1 MFRSLLRPRLR
12 RTLAAAV
19 TAAVGAALLSAA
31 SPASADD
38 RPWLNTALSPEIR
51 ADLLV
56 KEMTLAEKSGVLYGY
71 GTRVVGDQTWQV
83 YVKGIER
90 LGVPDMVQG
99 DSPTGIY
106 QGTNVATQ
114 MPASVAL
121 GATFS
126 RQDAYTY
133 GDVLGA
139 EFRATG
145 YGVVHGPNIDVQ
157 RDPRHGRAFETYGED
172 PYLTGALATE
182 YVKGVQSNDIIADAK
197 HYAVNTQE
205 TNRQTVDVQIDKRTL
220 HELYLAPFRDVVQD
234 GDVGMLMC
242 AYNKINTVYACD
254 NEYLM
259 QQVLRD
265 RWGFDGIVRTDAGA
279 SHQMES
285 LLIGLDQEFR
295 SASQFGQKLIDA
307 VRAGTLAES
316 AVDDTVRRIF
326 RTMIEHG
333 IFDNPPQRTGADLA
347 TSAQKAQQLA
357 ESSAVLLRNERKTL
371 PFDAG
376 RTDRIAVIGTNVND
390 TLTGGGPSNPAPQ
403 GKDTILQAIKARV
416 PGATVDYQPGVD
428 PVYSIAVLNGY
439 PQIPSGALTT
449 TGGALGATGTY
460 TRADG
465 SLVSTRTD
473 GCLCS
478 APASSFMSTIIGQQT
493 MPSGTAAAVWT
504 SRLTADKAGT
514 YSFDVAA
521 AGNAKL
527 YLDGKLVIDATDTI
541 AVPKAASLHL
551 KKGAH
556 DIKVGFTPSGASAQL
571 KVGWKPPAGAQDANI
586 KAAVEAAR
594 KADVAVVSVRDLESE
609 GSDRPSLTLP
619 NDQDRLIAAVAAA
632 NPRTVVVVNTGA
644 AITMPWNGSVGA
656 ILQTWYG
663 GTRGGSAI
671 ARLLFGDV
679 NPSGRLPVSFPKQ
692 ENDLP
697 TYTIEQ
703 FPGVNLVAKYSEGLS
718 TGYRYYN
725 APKTPDALYPF
736 GYGLSYTTF
745 NYSNLKID
753 RTTFRAGTAGADGT
767 LRGQYGLT
775 ATFKVKNTGRVAG
788 SVIPQIYVEYPKAAG
803 EPAPLLKGFEK
814 VQLQP
819 GESRTVTVALD
830 QRAFSIFDAAADVW
844 VVPTGNYK
852 LHVGDSSTD
861 YRLSTAV
868 KVSR

>member
-12 RTLAAAV
+12 RTLAAAAA
-19 TAAVGAALLSAA
+19 TAVGAALLTGTPAA
-31 SPASADD
+31 AEDD
-38 RPWLNTALSPEIR
+38 RPWLDTSLSPEIR
-51 ADLLV
+51 AYLLV
-56 KEMTLAEKSGVLYGY
+56 NQMTLEEKSGVLYGY

-99 DSPTGIY
+99 DSPVGIY
-106 QGTNVATQ
+106 QGTNAATQ

-126 RQDAYTY
+126 RTDAYTY

-145 YGVVHGPNIDVQ
+145 YGVLHGPNVDVQ

-182 YVKGVQSNDIIADAK
+182 YVKGAQSNDIIADAK

-205 TNRQTVDVQIDKRTL
+205 TNRQTVDVNIDKRTL
-220 HELYLAPFRDVVQD
+220 HELYLAPFQNVVQD
-234 GDVGMLMC
+234 GDIGMIMC

-259 QQVLRD
+259 QDVLRD

-279 SHQMES
+279 AHQMES

-295 SASQFGQKLIDA
+295 SVSQFGQKLIDA
-307 VRAGTLAES
+307 VRAGTIAES

-326 RTMIEHG
+326 RTMIEYG
-333 IFDNPPQRTGADLA
+333 IFDNPPQRTGADLP

-371 PFDAG
+371 PFDAAT
-376 RTDRIAVIGTNVND
+376 TDRIAVIGTNVDD

-403 GKDTILQAIKARV
+403 GKDTILQAVKDRV

-428 PVYSIAVLNGY
+428 PVYSIAMLSGY
-439 PQIPSGALTT
+439 PQIPSGALAAAD
-449 TGGALGATGTY
+449 GARGATATY

-465 SLVSTRTD
+465 SQIATRTD
-473 GCLCS
+473 ACLCS
-478 APASSFMSTIIGQQT
+478 APASSFLGTILGQQA
-493 MPSGTAAAVWT
+493 MPSGTAGAVWT

-514 YSFDVAA
+514 YGFDVAA
-521 AGNAKL
+521 AGTAKL
-527 YLDGKLVIDATDTI
+527 YLDGKLVIDATNTT
-541 AVPKAASLHL
+541 AAPKAASLHL
-551 KKGAH
+551 RKGAH
-556 DIKVGFTPSGASAQL
+556 DIKVEFTPSSASAQL
-571 KVGWKPPAGAQDANI
+571 KVGWKAPAGAQDANI
-586 KAAVEAAR
+586 AAAVEAAR
-594 KADVAVVSVRDLESE
+594 KADVAVVSVRDVESE

-619 NDQDRLIAAVAAA
+619 NDQDRLIAAVTAA

-644 AITMPWNGSVGA
+644 AITMPWNGDVGA
-656 ILQTWYG
+656 ILQAWYG
-663 GTRGGSAI
+663 GTRGGAAI

-679 NPSGRLPVSFPKQ
+679 NPSGRLPVSFPKK
-692 ENDLP
+692 ESHLP
-697 TYTIEQ
+697 TYTVEQ
-703 FPGVNLVAKYSEGLS
+703 FPGVNLVATYSEGLS

-736 GYGLSYTTF
+736 GYGLSYTKF
-745 NYSNLKID
+745 NYANLKID
-753 RTTFRAGTAGADGT
+753 RTAFQAGTAGADGT

-775 ATFKVKNTGRVAG
+775 ATFKVKNTGKVAG
-788 SVIPQIYVEYPKAAG
+788 SVVPQIYVEYPKAAG

-814 VQLQP
+814 VELAP
-819 GESRTVTVALD
+819 GESKTVTIPLD
-830 QRAFSIFDAAADVW
+830 QRAFSVYDGQADTW
-844 VVPTGNYK
+844 TVPTGNYK

-861 YRLSTAV
+861 YRLSTTV
-868 KVSR
+868 KVTR